1 MLVNSLGNKK
11 IIISGG
17 ASGIGWATAKT
28 CISIGAKVFIC
39 DISLYLLIFIFNI
52 TLTSTGNNKKKQQHL

>member
-17 ASGIGWATAKT
+17 ASGIGWATAKI
-28 CISIGAKVFIC
+28 CVSKGAKVFIF
-39 DISLYLLIFIFNI
+39 DFDQKLIQKIQ
-52 TLTSTGNNKKKQQHL
+52 KR

>member
-1 MLVNSLGNKK
+1 MLSGTLKNKK

-28 CISIGAKVFIC
+28 CILKGAKVFIC
-39 DISLYLLIFIFNI
+39 DIDQKLIQKIQKN
-52 TLTSTGNNKKKQQHL
+52 S